1 MRPSLLDRLLDDQPE
16 LKGEPVLN
24 RGLSYG
30 QLRTVVERDL
40 EQLLNTRC
48 FPEEIPEGAGEVR
61 RSLQVYGLADFSSKN
76 PSLPV
81 VRSELRHEIERA
93 VTLFEPRLRNVGVRL
108 ESPGAGERRLKFKI
122 TAQLQ
127 MEDDLA
133 EPVSFEAYFDSN
145 RGEYSISR
153 QR

>member
-1 MRPSLLDRLLDDQPE
+1 MKPSLLDRLLDDHPE
-16 LKGEPVLN
+16 LKEEPVLN

-30 QLRTVVERDL
+30 QLRAVIERDL
-40 EQLLNTRC
+40 ESLLNTRC
-48 FPEEIPEGAGEVR
+48 FPEEIPEVAGEVR
-61 RSLQVYGLADFSSKN
+61 KSLRVYGLPDFSSRN
-76 PSLPV
+76 PALPG

-108 ESPGAGERRLKFKI
+108 ESPAAGERRLKFKI
-122 TAQLQ
+122 SAQLQ
-127 MEDDLA
+127 MDDEHA